1 MAGRPGRAR
10 EELLTF
16 TNATISLRWLA
27 LASLIALEALLPAPA
42 PRGALLGLY
51 SAIFAYALALTLYV
65 LRYPDRAGRAGR
77 AGVALDTLAIAG
89 GMFLTG
95 HRAEYLFLAFPV
107 AALAGFL
114 LGVRGMVLVT
124 AVVAA
129 AQLPVAKA
137 SLFAPDRYLPWAFTV
152 LTMLAAG
159 IVAAAGTNRL
169 SERQQFNRV
178 LADLRRVTAIAPHP
192 AAAAEA
198 GLNLIATHFHAG
210 SGSVMLFDSQAKR
223 LEILAAHNLDQ
234 AYKEIRLRLGEG
246 IAGWVAQEGH
256 AVLLSPDAV
265 VPFQL
270 ARGDIGSS
278 ICIPLIVS
286 QGPLG
291 VLNLNRSPSHERFT
305 HDDLRAAELSA
316 HQLTGVLLQAQS
328 ERTVAAALAEMA
340 EGFGEVSR
348 ALSRD
353 PAVLWPALLDMAR
366 SLTSAHFAM
375 LALEREDTGNMDIVA
390 TRGID
395 GRVAHEFVPTLL
407 AASTHGEIR
416 VAEGGPNRSGVP
428 TSVACVPLRTESQA
442 LGAIGLGLPDG
453 RVSARLLNA
462 VASHVA
468 AAVHTARSAYRIAD
482 IGVAEERRRI
492 AREMHDGLAQTLA
505 DAVLQTDLAGVAA
518 QASPERLADDLK
530 DLRALLERAMRE
542 LREFMSELHR
552 RDLAPGTLFAALDGM
567 SRDFT
572 RRYQIPATVSSD
584 GDDAALP
591 SAVQHAVL
599 AIARQALTN
608 VRAHARAT
616 GVTIRAEVTPEECTV
631 NVADNGM
638 GFDLSAHRARPPAP
652 HHLGLTSMR
661 ERASLVGGM
670 LRIETA
676 PGHGTTITVHVP
688 LERP

>member
-1 MAGRPGRAR
+1 VAGRPGFA
-10 EELLTF
+10 
-16 TNATISLRWLA
+16 NATISLRWLA
-27 LASLIALEALLPAPA
+27 LASLIVLETLLPTPA

-51 SAIFAYALALTLYV
+51 SAIFAYVLALTLYV
-65 LRYPDRAGRAGR
+65 WRYPDDAGRAGR
-77 AGVALDTLAIAG
+77 AGVALDTLAIAV

-95 HRAEYLFLAFPV
+95 HRTEYLFLAFPV
-107 AALAGFL
+107 ATLAGFL

-129 AQLPVAKA
+129 VQLPVANA

-159 IVAAAGTNRL
+159 VVAAAG
-169 SERQQFNRV
+169 SERVAQPPQFTRV
-178 LADLRRVTAIAPHP
+178 LADLRRVTAYAPHP

-198 GLNLIATHFHAG
+198 ALNLIIAHFHAR
-210 SGSVMLFDSQAKR
+210 SGSVMLFDSQTQR
-223 LEILAAHNLDQ
+223 LEILAAHHLDQ
-234 AYKEIRLRLGEG
+234 AYKDIQLRLGEG

-256 AVLLSPDAV
+256 AILLTPEAI

-270 ARGDIGSS
+270 TRSDIGSS
-278 ICIPLIVS
+278 ICIPLMS
-286 QGPLG
+286 SRGPLG
-291 VLNLNRSPSHERFT
+291 VLNLNRSPSHEHFT

-316 HQLTGVLLQAQS
+316 HQLTGVLILAQS

-366 SLTSAHFAM
+366 SLTSAHFAV

-416 VAEGGPNRSGVP
+416 VAEGGPNPSGVP
-428 TSVACVPLRTESQA
+428 MAMACVPLRTEGGT

-505 DAVLQTDLAGVAA
+505 DAVLQTDLAGMAA
-518 QASPERLADDLK
+518 QSNPERLGADLK
-530 DLRALLERAMRE
+530 DLRTLLERAMRE

-552 RDLAPGTLFAALDGM
+552 RDQAPGTLFAALDAM
-567 SRDFT
+567 SRDFA
-572 RRYQIPATVSSD
+572 RRYQIPTTVASH
-584 GDDAALP
+584 GDDTALP
-591 SAVQHAVL
+591 SAVQHAAL

-616 GVTIRAEVTPEECTV
+616 AVTIRAEVTPEECAV
-631 NVADNGM
+631 SVGDNGM
-638 GFDLSAHRARPPAP
+638 GFDLSAHRSRPAAP

-661 ERASLVGGM
+661 ERAALVGGI

-676 PGHGTTITVHVP
+676 PGQGTTITVHVP

>member
-1 MAGRPGRAR
+1 MVGRPG
-10 EELLTF
+10 F

-27 LASLIALEALLPAPA
+27 LASLIALEALLPTPA
-42 PRGALLGLY
+42 PRAALLGLY
-51 SAIFAYALALTLYV
+51 SAIFAYVLALTLYV
-65 LRYPDRAGRAGR
+65 WRYPDDAERAGR

-89 GMFLTG
+89 GMLLTG

-107 AALAGFL
+107 VTLAGFL
-114 LGVRGMVLVT
+114 MGVRSMVLVT

-129 AQLPVAKA
+129 VQLPIARA
-137 SLFAPDRYLPWAFTV
+137 SLFAPHGYLPWAFTV

-159 IVAAAGTNRL
+159 IVAAVG
-169 SERQQFNRV
+169 SEKVSGPQQLTGI
-178 LADLRRVTAIAPHP
+178 LADLRHVTMAAPHP
-192 AAAAEA
+192 AAAAEVA
-198 GLNLIATHFHAG
+198 LNVIIAYFRAR
-210 SGSVMLFDSQAKR
+210 SGSVMLFDAQTQR
-223 LEILAAHNLDQ
+223 LEILAARHLDQ
-234 AYKEIRLRLGEG
+234 AYKDIRLRLGEG
-246 IAGWVAQEGH
+246 VAGRVVQEGH
-256 AVLLSPDAV
+256 AILLTPDAL
-265 VPFQL
+265 VPFPL
-270 ARGDIGSS
+270 NRGDIGSS
-278 ICIPLIVS
+278 ICIPLMS
-286 QGPLG
+286 SRGPLG
-291 VLNLNRSPSHERFT
+291 VLNLNRSPSYERFT
-305 HDDLRAAELSA
+305 LDDLHAAEVAA
-316 HQLTGVLLQAQS
+316 HQLSPVLLMAQS

-366 SLTSAHFAM
+366 SLTSAHFAV

-407 AASTHGEIR
+407 AASTQGEIR
-416 VAEGGPNRSGVP
+416 VAEGGPNRNGIP
-428 TSVACVPLRTESQA
+428 TSMACVPLRAETGT

-505 DAVLQTDLAGVAA
+505 DAVLQTDLAGMAA
-518 QASPERLADDLK
+518 QSSPERIGTELK
-530 DLRALLERAMRE
+530 DLRSLLERAMRE

-552 RDLAPGTLFAALDGM
+552 RDQAPGTLFAALDAM
-567 SRDFT
+567 SRDFA
-572 RRYQIPATVSSD
+572 RRYQIPSTVTTD

-599 AIARQALTN
+599 AITRQALTN

-616 GVTIRAEVTPEECTV
+616 EVTIRAKVTPEQCTV
-631 NVADNGM
+631 SVADNGG
-638 GFDLSAHRARPPAP
+638 GFDLSAQAARPPAP

-661 ERASLVGGM
+661 ERAALVGGM
-670 LRIETA
+670 LRIDTA
-676 PGHGTTITVHVP
+676 PGRGTTISVHVQ

>member
-1 MAGRPGRAR
+1 MVGRPG
-10 EELLTF
+10 F

-27 LASLIALEALLPAPA
+27 LASLIALEALLPTPA
-42 PRGALLGLY
+42 PRGSLLGLY
-51 SAIFAYALALTLYV
+51 SAIFAYVLALTLYV
-65 LRYPDRAGRAGR
+65 WRYPDDAERAGR

-89 GMFLTG
+89 GMLLTG

-129 AQLPVAKA
+129 VQLPVVRA
-137 SLFAPDRYLPWAFTV
+137 SLFAPDRYLPWVFTV

-159 IVAAAGTNRL
+159 VVASAG
-169 SERQQFNRV
+169 SERVSQPQQFTRI
-178 LADLRRVTAIAPHP
+178 LADLRRVTVTAPHP

-198 GLNLIATHFHAG
+198 ALDLIITHFHARG
-210 SGSVMLFDSQAKR
+210 GSVMLFDSQTQS
-223 LEILAAHNLDQ
+223 LEILAARHLDE
-234 AYKEIRLRLGEG
+234 AYKDIRLRLGEG
-246 IAGWVAQEGH
+246 VAGWVAQEGH
-256 AVLLSPDAV
+256 AILLTPEAV
-265 VPFQL
+265 VPFPL
-270 ARGDIGSS
+270 TRVDIGSS
-278 ICIPLIVS
+278 ICIPLIAS
-286 QGPLG
+286 RGPLG
-291 VLNLNRSPSHERFT
+291 VLNLNRSPSHERFV
-305 HDDLRAAELSA
+305 HEDLRAAELAA
-316 HQLTGVLLQAQS
+316 HQLTGVLLLAQS

-366 SLTSAHFAM
+366 SLTSAHFAV

-395 GRVAHEFVPTLL
+395 GRTAHEFVPSLL
-407 AASTHGEIR
+407 AASTQGEIR
-416 VAEGGPNRSGVP
+416 MAQGGPNRSGVP
-428 TSVACVPLRTESQA
+428 TAMACVPLRTEA
-442 LGAIGLGLPDG
+442 GTLGAIGLGLPDG
-453 RVSARLLNA
+453 RINALLLNA

-518 QASPERLADDLK
+518 QSNPERLAADLK
-530 DLRALLERAMRE
+530 DLRTLLERAMRE

-552 RDLAPGTLFAALDGM
+552 RDQAPGTLFAALDAM

-572 RRYQIPATVSSD
+572 RRYQIPAAVSSD

-599 AIARQALTN
+599 AITRQALTN

-616 GVTIRAEVTPEECTV
+616 AVTIRAEVMPEECTV
-631 NVADNGM
+631 SVADNGM
-638 GFDLSAHRARPPAP
+638 GFDLSAHQSRPPAP

-661 ERASLVGGM
+661 ERAALVGGI

-676 PGHGTTITVHVP
+676 PGRGTTIAVHVP
-688 LERP
+688 LERL